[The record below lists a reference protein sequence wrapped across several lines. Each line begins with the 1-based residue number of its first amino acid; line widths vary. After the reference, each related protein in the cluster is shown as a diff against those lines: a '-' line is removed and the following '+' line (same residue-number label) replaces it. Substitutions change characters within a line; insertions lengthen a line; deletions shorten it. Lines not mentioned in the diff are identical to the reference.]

1 MAHVRID
8 QIIEEDDTS
17 EEADSEM
24 VNVAKPDA
32 PERRLS

>member
-17 EEADSEM
+17 EEADSE
-24 VNVAKPDA
+24 VLNVAKPNG